1 MVKNNL
7 LKENERI
14 DSLQR
19 NGYSIIQNSTRFC
32 FGMDAVLLT
41 EFVNLK
47 KGDRVIDLCTGT
59 GVIPILL
66 CAKSQAEH
74 FEAVEIQEETADM
87 AKRSVILND
96 LEDRIDVK
104 CEDLNNLKSVFEN
117 ASFDAVTV
125 NPPYMIPGKALVNP
139 DESKAIARHEIKCTL
154 NDVLSESSRL
164 LKNGGKLF
172 MVHKPERLDE
182 IIVAMKEVKLEPK
195 RLRIVYPRIDSKP
208 NMILIEGAKCANAG
222 MIVEKPLI
230 IYDESGK
237 YTREVAKI
245 YESDDE

>member
-87 AKRSVILND
+87 AKRSVILNN

-154 NDVLSESSRL
+154 KDVLSESSRL

-222 MIVEKPLI
+222 MIVE
-230 IYDESGK
+230 
-237 YTREVAKI
+237 
-245 YESDDE
+245 

>member
-87 AKRSVILND
+87 AKRSVILNN

-154 NDVLSESSRL
+154 RDVLSESSRL

-182 IIVAMKEVKLEPK
+182 IIVAMKEVRLEPK

-208 NMILIEGAKCANAG
+208 NIM
-222 MIVEKPLI
+222 
-230 IYDESGK
+230 
-237 YTREVAKI
+237 
-245 YESDDE
+245 

>member
-1 MVKNNL
+1 M
-7 LKENERI
+7 
-14 DSLQR
+14 
-19 NGYSIIQNSTRFC
+19 
-32 FGMDAVLLT
+32 
-41 EFVNLK
+41 K

-87 AKRSVILND
+87 AKRSVILNN

-154 NDVLSESSRL
+154 KDVLSESSRL

>member
-87 AKRSVILND
+87 AKRSVILNN

-154 NDVLSESSRL
+154 KDVLSESSRL

-182 IIVAMKEVKLEPK
+182 IIVALKEVKLEPK

>member
-87 AKRSVILND
+87 AKRSVILNN

-154 NDVLSESSRL
+154 KDVLSESSRL

-182 IIVAMKEVKLEPK
+182 IIVAMKEVRLEPK

>member
-87 AKRSVILND
+87 AKRSVILNN

-154 NDVLSESSRL
+154 KDVLSESSRL

-208 NMILIEGAKCANAG
+208 NMILIEGAKCVNAG

>member
-87 AKRSVILND
+87 AKRSVILNN

-117 ASFDAVTV
+117 ASFEAVTV
-125 NPPYMIPGKALVNP
+125 NPPYMIPGKAIVNP

>member
-87 AKRSVILND
+87 AKRSVILNN

-117 ASFDAVTV
+117 ASFEAVTV

>member
-87 AKRSVILND
+87 AKRSVILNN

-154 NDVLSESSRL
+154 KDVLSESSRL

-222 MIVEKPLI
+222 MIVEKSLI